1 MFEDIEKLMPPPG
14 HFTVISKED
23 LVEKDNKHSSK
34 KEGRKL
40 DIFKEPEVAKKVYE
54 MYVAC
59 WNNAVDLLNEAKLLY
74 QNVRYARSIALG
86 IAAWEELGKS
96 QIAADYYSGV
106 VSDIVYREAF
116 RNHGAKTSYLVRT
129 GVAGLDNFTVATQPE
144 IGKRLEKIRQN
155 ALYVSETNDPKEAFT
170 KDHAEFVLERVREH
184 LEYIRYAEEFNGRI
198 GSKALFK

>member
-1 MFEDIEKLMPPPG
+1 MFEDLENLMPPPG

-23 LVEKDNKHSSK
+23 LVEEHKEQSK

-40 DIFKEPEVAKKVYE
+40 DIFKEPKVAKKVYE

-74 QNVRYARSIALG
+74 QNGRYARSVALG
-86 IAAWEELGKS
+86 ISAWEELGKS

-106 VSDIVYREAF
+106 VSDLIYNEAF

-129 GVAGLDNFTVATQPE
+129 GVAGLGNFTVATQPE

-155 ALYVSETNDPKEAFT
+155 ALYVSETNEPKEVF
-170 KDHAEFVLERVREH
+170 KKEHAEFVHERVKEH
-184 LEYIRYAEEFNGRI
+184 LEYIRFAEEFNGRI